1 MKAFTTFKHIDSQ
14 HILATIFFAPLFIL
28 SYLYTIPSEDAVI
41 LYEYAKNL
49 ANHGMITYGGAES
62 PIEGA
67 TDFLWMVAI
76 ALLKWLGVNEFAAAL
91 LLNFIG
97 LILIIHLFPTTRE
110 RLIIGLAIL
119 LTSYLY
125 ASLSGFSV
133 ILFSAFYLL
142 SLKLLFDKSK
152 YLYLSLLLLCLIR
165 PDGLIWSIGCVMLR
179 LLQTENSNQLK
190 QEIIRCAIGL
200 IAPGLVYFFWRFWY
214 FGEPFPLPFIVKATP
229 QRDFAF
235 LFFKHSI
242 ISVLT
247 AAIPLV
253 STWLFFSRSKKTAMK
268 FLVLLGLPIIFYS
281 TMMLS
286 QNIGNRFMAP
296 LFFAGIF
303 IVARKKNQN
312 ALIVFVLISIITH
325 AKFTTLAIVSNVDS
339 ASETVYYASKD
350 LSTLSGRMLTTEA
363 GRLTYYSNWFSEDIQ
378 GLNTPRYAHAT
389 ITENDIASN
398 DYDLIVAYCH
408 LSALDWNN
416 NLQHNLPHSW
426 RQWFD
431 LCKMLINH
439 SRENEY
445 EIYLMPHYVDQPLFK
460 DRVKA
465 LLGISD
471 GENLRCRRH
480 DLYAVSEHYSQAPAL
495 VAILKKH
502 GAIKYTKELNIMG
515 VNKICKSTQD
525 SLKNQAR
532 LGSND

>member
-1 MKAFTTFKHIDSQ
+1 
-14 HILATIFFAPLFIL
+14 
-28 SYLYTIPSEDAVI
+28 
-41 LYEYAKNL
+41 
-49 ANHGMITYGGAES
+49 
-62 PIEGA
+62 
-67 TDFLWMVAI
+67 
-76 ALLKWLGVNEFAAAL
+76 
-91 LLNFIG
+91 
-97 LILIIHLFPTTRE
+97 
-110 RLIIGLAIL
+110 
-119 LTSYLY
+119 
-125 ASLSGFSV
+125 
-133 ILFSAFYLL
+133 
-142 SLKLLFDKSK
+142 
-152 YLYLSLLLLCLIR
+152 
-165 PDGLIWSIGCVMLR
+165 
-179 LLQTENSNQLK
+179 
-190 QEIIRCAIGL
+190 
-200 IAPGLVYFFWRFWY
+200 
-214 FGEPFPLPFIVKATP
+214 
-229 QRDFAF
+229 
-235 LFFKHSI
+235 
-242 ISVLT
+242 
-247 AAIPLV
+247 
-253 STWLFFSRSKKTAMK
+253 MK

-296 LFFAGIF
+296 LFFAGAF
-303 IVARKKNQN
+303 IIARKKNQN
-312 ALIVFVLISIITH
+312 ALIIFALISIITH
-325 AKFTTLAIVSNVDS
+325 AKFTTLAIVGNVDS

-431 LCKMLINH
+431 LCKMLINY